1 MYTTNPKI
9 SNQLSIWLISMFWI
23 VSFMIIVGGLT
34 RLTDSGLSITE
45 WELFSGLFPPL
56 NHNDLIVYFNLYK
69 QIPEFKLKRWVEF
82 KYNSKQKFLSVNGI
96 DGNGSPYDLFKSVKI
111 DGKVANTAPISGKST
126 NVTLKF

>member
-1 MYTTNPKI
+1 MIAMGSSMRVNPAADMAAVTARMGGKLVIVNLQKTPLDDQASLIIHSKI
-9 SNQLSIWLISMFWI
+9 DDMFD
-23 VSFMIIVGGLT
+23 VLMKK
-34 RLTDSGLSITE
+34 
-45 WELFSGLFPPL
+45 L
-56 NHNDLIVYFNLYK
+56 NM